1 MVNFY
6 ASITPQ
12 LLENSLTFATSFTRI
27 SKETKTTI
35 MQATNSFLCSN
46 GQTWIKRESGKYDI
60 TMGGFHGAEICELV
74 GLHILSKLKHILP
87 NVGLYRDDGLAV
99 SSATPRQNEPLKKQ
113 ICKVFKDIGLSVTIT
128 ANTTKVD
135 FLDISM
141 DLQSGIYQPF
151 IKENDSPM

>member
-46 GQTWIKRESGKYDI
+46 GETWIKRESGKFDI

-99 SSATPRQNEPLKKQ
+99 SSATPRQNKL
-113 ICKVFKDIGLSVTIT
+113 L
-128 ANTTKVD
+128 N
-135 FLDISM
+135 
-141 DLQSGIYQPF
+141 
-151 IKENDSPM
+151 